1 LQSQLAWWQILL
13 LTVIKPKKLGETA
26 ANAITRRVFSEV
38 KLKCSDKVTTINGAN
53 TIKVRGQTAPVNPTL
68 LFNRI
73 TCVLKNST
81 EIEEYLTYELLPQPS
96 ALFHDSTMRKT
107 RVLSDCY

>member
-1 LQSQLAWWQILL
+1 LTSAINQQLVAISTGLVADSSGNCDQAKEI
-13 LTVIKPKKLGETA
+13 GETV

-38 KLKCSDKVTTINGAN
+38 KLKRSDKVTTINGAN

-81 EIEEYLTYELLPQPS
+81 EMEEYLSYELSPNHQLCFMTAP
-96 ALFHDSTMRKT
+96 
-107 RVLSDCY
+107 